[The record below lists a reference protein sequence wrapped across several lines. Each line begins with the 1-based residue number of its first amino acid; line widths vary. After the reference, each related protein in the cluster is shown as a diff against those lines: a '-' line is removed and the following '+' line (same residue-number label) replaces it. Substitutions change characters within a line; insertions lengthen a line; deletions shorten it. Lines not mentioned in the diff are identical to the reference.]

1 MHYLLAPLVFASF
14 LSTNKT
20 KQEVPA
26 MESLLPLLSAVDTME
41 GDTKKKK
48 KKTHPLWNLLLFY
61 FLKGDGLGIDQKMA
75 VDKKV

>member
-41 GDTKKKK
+41 GDTQKKKK
-48 KKTHPLWNLLLFY
+48 KNPPSVEFVTLLLSEGRRPGHRS
-61 FLKGDGLGIDQKMA
+61 KDGCG
-75 VDKKV
+75 